1 MNSNDYNEQID
12 MVDEQLANEQMFINN
27 EFKRS
32 RNQNDDDF
40 LDGGGE
46 NINHTYNETA
56 ESDIDDIEGLNVIL
70 TFIASQRQNDYLNT
84 KVENFNDQNNHN
96 HENQEDNQENVN
108 PNSRYVLMTNIK
120 KSFHM
125 VIICVS

>member
-46 NINHTYNETA
+46 NINHTYNETT